1 MLDDCLFLLLI
12 NKNIKIAA
20 TTTITKKATI
30 IPITHIGKPDPPED
44 TIAPLFDVVVPE
56 ETEGDD
62 AEFEFVPPE
71 TGAGVGKGVG
81 AGVGEGVGEGVGAG
95 VGEGVGAGVGEGVG
109 AGVGEG
115 VGEGVG
121 DGVGEGVGDG
131 VGDGVGEGVGE

>member
-1 MLDDCLFLLLI
+1 LLDDCLLLLLT

-44 TIAPLFDVVVPE
+44 TIAPLFDDVVPE

-71 TGAGVGKGVG
+71 TVA
-81 AGVGEGVGEGVGAG
+81 
-95 VGEGVGAGVGEGVG
+95 
-109 AGVGEG
+109 
-115 VGEGVG
+115 
-121 DGVGEGVGDG
+121 GVGDG
-131 VGDGVGEGVGE
+131 VGDGVGTNVTVRVGFD